1 MVSVSRLST
10 TLAAPMLV
18 PVRLFASARL
28 SLSAE
33 LPSRKFELFYIITIK
48 KASAREAVLMV
59 PVSRLELPTHALRMR
74 CSTNWAILAYI
85 IVFYVTNLLYTIFII
100 FSIGY
105 IKYSIHQK
113 YLVIFSILSFIYL
126 HKLLL
131 TVTKP
136 NLLPN
141 LLLQ

>member
-48 KASAREAVLMV
+48 KASSMEAVLMV

-74 CSTNWAILAYI
+74 LSTN
-85 IVFYVTNLLYTIFII
+85 
-100 FSIGY
+100 
-105 IKYSIHQK
+105 
-113 YLVIFSILSFIYL
+113 
-126 HKLLL
+126 
-131 TVTKP
+131 
-136 NLLPN
+136 
-141 LLLQ
+141 